1 MKRFVFYMLFISN
14 LIFSLEI
21 KTAAQESKPKFF
33 YKPNG
38 KEITGI
44 CIDIM
49 REIER
54 IEPDIKFSGDQTFLP
69 LKRIEE
75 EVKNGNLD
83 CFVGFIKNQ
92 EREKNYIY
100 IDIPIYY
107 VRDVL
112 ISRKNDNLKINK
124 MEDIKKIDDN
134 LILMVLGVGQTSK
147 LKILGYNIDDG
158 GKSLEANLE
167 KLLQGRGRFMYQSE
181 IEVMQTIEEMGVKG
195 DVKIQL
201 FSTEKSGRYIAFSK
215 KTPKEKIEKVKK
227 ALEKLRDN
235 GKLDEIFK
243 KYVGNL

>member
-1 MKRFVFYMLFISN
+1 MLFISN
-14 LIFSLEI
+14 LIFSIEI
-21 KTAAQESKPKFF
+21 KTAAQDSKPKFF

-38 KEITGI
+38 QEITGI

-49 REIER
+49 REIEKV
-54 IEPDIKFSGDQTFLP
+54 EPDIKFSGDQTFLP

-75 EVKNGNLD
+75 EVKNGKLD
-83 CFVGFIKNQ
+83 CFVGFIKNE
-92 EREKNYIY
+92 EREKNYTY

-112 ISRKNDNLKINK
+112 ISRKNDNIKINK

-134 LILMVLGVGQTSK
+134 LILMVLGVGQTTK
-147 LKILGYNIDDG
+147 LKTLGYNIDDG

-181 IEVMQTIEEMGVKG
+181 IEVMQTIEEMGVKEN
-195 DVKIQL
+195 VKVQL
-201 FSTEKSGRYIAFSK
+201 FSAEKSGRYIAFSK

-235 GKLDEIFK
+235 GKLDEIFR